1 MPDDYHYLGKRGF
14 PHAQGVDVYRY
25 DNDFDY
31 SRYDSAQMR
40 VTLCSVP
47 WDLGEAHIGNR
58 TIDGVGN
65 VVYFGSKKERDA
77 WFEAIPDEECY
88 RWDTRYKELHTSLE
102 IAVPVPFDI
111 AVKYNYIFVQY
122 HLFASDDSPVEY
134 EGAGGVLE
142 WCYFVRDAAFTA
154 PNTSM
159 LTLMLDTWQT
169 FIYDFDVTGM
179 ILERGHAPLFKS
191 SATEYLKSPID
202 NCKYLLAP
210 DVNFGEL
217 QRAASV
223 SAVSLNAEDI
233 MACVVTSG
241 DCDGNWGTK
250 EAGSWNTP
258 APYAYNLSGVP
269 NLQCLA
275 MAASDLNAFLRTVR
289 DAMPQFLQTVQAAF
303 FAERGFLALGAGFQ
317 FGGVTCAL
325 VTGGKSQAKDIVTFS
340 KSLFGYPEKYA
351 GIAKLYT
358 YPYAAI
364 EISDEKGNVTTLHV
378 EDTTGVITA
387 DVAANV
393 IFPFLNLQ
401 ATLRGVGGKASRKI
415 SFRNVDSGSFDFS
428 GRWYTCLMEWQIP
441 TFAVLDQASAEY
453 DFASHFDRA
462 QMDNDRTTAYTIA
475 TRDAANAN
483 ADATTQAGA
492 TLSIANNSA
501 ATDKANSERDAE
513 AQRDCEI
520 ARATTEYANA
530 SNDAQNVLD
539 TSNAQVA
546 ANTAI
551 NMQSV
556 STSSEDA
563 SITNTYNKA
572 QVQIADDATKG
583 SVNAESDAK
592 VQSATISAIS
602 GVLNSVSGG
611 AIAGAQAGGAYGA
624 AIGAGAG
631 LISGAI
637 DAATVAANTA
647 VALNL
652 NSDQAYYTIMVND
665 RGGNASRTAT
675 TDRTTNANIGR
686 TNNTTATNTM
696 NSTIAANTAATMS
709 TNAANSQSTA
719 GNVADKVRDTTV
731 ADAEASYTT
740 ATGNAST
747 SYDSSVTVAGNDLA
761 TANADA
767 LDTYN
772 NEGERIQ
779 NLIRQAGLGAPSVYG
794 RVDNA
799 ATASTRP
806 QAVIANIVTQS
817 DYAIASAGDEMLRY
831 GYNLGQAWD
840 FDGNWCIGKYFT
852 YWKLRDYWVSANAML
867 DAYQDALRFFL
878 MGGVTVWGKPEDIGK
893 VSIYDNGI

>member
-1 MPDDYHYLGKRGF
+1 MPDYHFLGKRGF

-77 WFEAIPDEECY
+77 WFEAIPDGECY

-122 HLFASDDSPVEY
+122 HLFASDDSPVDY

-142 WCYFVRDAAFTA
+142 WCYFVRDVTFTA

-191 SATEYLKSPID
+191 SATDYLKSPID

-223 SAVSLNAEDI
+223 SAVPLNAEDV

-250 EAGSWNTP
+250 EEGSWNTP
-258 APYAYNLSGVP
+258 APRTYNLSGVP

-275 MAASDLNAFLRTVR
+275 MATSDLNAFLRNVR
-289 DAMPQFLQTVQAAF
+289 DTMPQFLQTVQAVF
-303 FAERGFLALGAGFQ
+303 FAERGFLTLGVGFQ
-317 FGGVTCAL
+317 LGGVTCAL
-325 VTGGKSQAKDIVTFS
+325 VTGGKSQAKDIVTLS

-358 YPYAAI
+358 YPYAAV

-378 EDTTGVITA
+378 EDTTGVITV

-393 IFPFLNLQ
+393 VFPFLNLQ
-401 ATLRGVGGKASRKI
+401 ATLRGVGGKASRKV

-441 TFAVLDQASAEY
+441 TFAVLDQASTEY

-462 QMDNDRTTAYTIA
+462 QMDNDRTTAYTVA

-483 ADATTQAGA
+483 ANTTTQAGA

-513 AQRDCEI
+513 AQRDCAI
-520 ARATTEYANA
+520 AQANTEYANE
-530 SNDAQNVLD
+530 SNSAQNTLD
-539 TSNAQVA
+539 NANAQNA

-551 NMQSV
+551 LMQSV
-556 STSSEDA
+556 TTSINDSGYVKDL
-563 SITNTYNKA
+563 NTSNANWANYAISN
-572 QVQIADDATKG
+572 
-583 SVNAESDAK
+583 SVNAERDAK
-592 VQSATISAIS
+592 VQSTTVAAVSSVI
-602 GVLNSVSGG
+602 NSVSSG
-611 AIAGAQAGGAYGA
+611 AIAGAQTAGSRGAL
-624 AIGAGAG
+624 IGAGAG
-631 LISGAI
+631 LVSGAL
-637 DAATVAANTA
+637 DAATSAANCMI
-647 VALNL
+647 ALNL
-652 NSDQAYYTIMVND
+652 ASTQANISSTVNTENAYSSNSSI
-665 RGGNASRTAT
+665 
-675 TDRTTNANIGR
+675 TDRTNNANVGR
-686 TNNTTATNTM
+686 NNNTTTTNTM
-696 NSTIAANTAATMS
+696 NSTIAANTAATMT
-709 TNAANSQSTA
+709 TNATNSQATA
-719 GNVADKVRDTTV
+719 GNVADKVRDTAV

-740 ATGNAST
+740 TTGNAST

-767 LDTYN
+767 KDNYD

-794 RVDNA
+794 RIDNA

-806 QAVIANIVTQS
+806 QAVIANVVTQS

-840 FDGNWCIGKYFT
+840 FDGNWCVGKHFS

-878 MGGVTVWGKPEDIGK
+878 MGGVTVWGRPEDIGK